1 MIEPLRNM
9 GEFNSRDEAEAARL
23 LRNVGPADPLPAME
37 QRVYASLARPRRF
50 GPRALRFASVGAV
63 SLVAT
68 GVLAMTMG
76 MILRP
81 GAETQAPTAPV
92 VSLPSVPPAVIPA
105 PLPPV
110 VAQPTPVV
118 TDVPSAAVI
127 AEPQPA
133 SRSRSPRATPAERR
147 RSPVAR
153 EPVGVTA
160 PVAAPVAVPVPASDP
175 VENTEA
181 RVAAAP
187 PEEAALVLAGLRAL
201 RRQHDPTQAGVLL
214 ARYLNRFP
222 QGVLVQEA
230 LAIAIE
236 AAQARGDRQTAAQL
250 ATQYLERF
258 PAGRFV
264 HLARKTVANIGP

>member
-1 MIEPLRNM
+1 MIEPLRNL

-23 LRNVGPADPLPAME
+23 LRSVGPADPLPVTE
-37 QRVYASLARPRRF
+37 QRVYASLARPRRL
-50 GPRALRFASVGAV
+50 GPTALRFASVGAV

-68 GVLAMTMG
+68 GVLALTMG
-76 MILRP
+76 MILRT
-81 GAETQAPTAPV
+81 GVETHAPTAPV
-92 VSLPSVPPAVIPA
+92 VSLPSAPPAVIPA
-105 PLPPV
+105 PVAPV
-110 VAQPTPVV
+110 VAQPAAVVTEVPPAPVV
-118 TDVPSAAVI
+118 
-127 AEPQPA
+127 AEPQAA
-133 SRSRSPRATPAERR
+133 SRSRSLRAIPAERR
-147 RSPVAR
+147 RALVTR
-153 EPVGVTA
+153 EPAGAVA
-160 PVAAPVAVPVPASDP
+160 PVAAPAPTSDP

-201 RRQHDPTQAGVLL
+201 RRQHDPAQAGVLL

-222 QGVLVQEA
+222 QGVLVQES

-236 AAQARGDRQTAAQL
+236 AAQARADRQTALQL

>member
-1 MIEPLRNM
+1 M
-9 GEFNSRDEAEAARL
+9 GEFNSRDQAEAARL
-23 LRNVGPADPLPAME
+23 LRMLGPFDPSPATE
-37 QRVYASLARPRRF
+37 QRVYLSLARPARL
-50 GPRALRFASVGAV
+50 GPRALRFATVTSV

-76 MILRP
+76 IILQP

-92 VSLPSVPPAVIPA
+92 VLLPSVPPAVIPA
-105 PLPPV
+105 PVLSV

-118 TDVPSAAVI
+118 TDVPPAPVV
-127 AEPQPA
+127 AEAQPA

-147 RSPVAR
+147 RSPVPR
-153 EPVGVTA
+153 EPAGAMA
-160 PVAAPVAVPVPASDP
+160 PVAAPEAAPVPASDP

-222 QGVLVQEA
+222 QGVLAQEA

-250 ATQYLERF
+250 AARYLERF

-264 HLARKTVANIGP
+264 HLARKTVDNIGP